1 VSLGCGYKKYNMI
14 KIKLSDNKNIKCFGG
29 LLLLKDILLDY
40 SMEITDSNDYDYEF
54 VAANEFL
61 DLSLSLKD
69 SIDWG
74 LNNIS
79 KKSGDYFLFHGG
91 DSTSIMGV
99 YEVFT
104 ESNAKFLFKKQLL
117 SQDDYKVSTTLNK
130 WFFGS
135 GTILDRGYDIPND
148 VYSKMK
154 LTGYNVAHNWPHLQT
169 AYVTSDT
176 RDVDVCAIYQGIL
189 DNGNTDHGLRSDV
202 LYTKHRKGAW
212 DELTKIESKYNIV
225 KGQSSPQEFFEVMK
239 RSKIG
244 LSPFG
249 MGELCYRDLELIQ
262 WGCLLIKPDMSKV
275 ITEPDFFK
283 PMETYIPVKPDW
295 SDLNET
301 IEKVLGNFQNYQ
313 YIIDNVRKKVVEM
326 YSYKNVC
333 MHWYNFFNDLSGVD
347 GESNYE

>member
-1 VSLGCGYKKYNMI
+1 M
-14 KIKLSDNKNIKCFGG
+14 KCFSG
-29 LLLLKDILLDY
+29 LVISRDMLKDY
-40 SMEITDSNDYDYEF
+40 SIDITDSDDYDYEF
-54 VAANEFL
+54 VDANQFL
-61 DLSLSLKD
+61 KLSLPLQD

-74 LNNIS
+74 LENLS

-99 YEVFT
+99 YEVFIK
-104 ESNAKFLFKKQLL
+104 SNAKYSFKKQLL
-117 SQDDYKVSTTLNK
+117 SQEDYKEETALNK
-130 WFFGS
+130 WFFGKGS
-135 GTILDRGYDIPND
+135 VLDRGYDISDD

-154 LTGYNVAHNWPHLQT
+154 LTGYNVAHNWPHLQQMQLT
-169 AYVTSDT
+169 NQD
-176 RDVDVCAIYQGIL
+176 RDIDVCAVYQGIL
-189 DNGNTDHGLRSDV
+189 DNGNMDHEVQSDI

-212 DELTKIESKYNIV
+212 DKLDYISETYNVV
-225 KGQSSPQEFFEVMK
+225 KGQTALEQFVEIMK

-283 PMETYIPVKPDW
+283 PMETYVPVKLDW

-301 IEKVLGNFQNYQ
+301 IHKVLDNFKDYQ
-313 YIIDNVRKKVVEM
+313 YIIDNARQKVVEM
-326 YSYKNVC
+326 YSYQNVC
-333 MHWYNFFNDLSGVD
+333 KYWYNFFSDLSGI
-347 GESNYE
+347 ENE

>member
-1 VSLGCGYKKYNMI
+1 VI
-14 KIKLSDNKNIKCFGG
+14 KVKLSDNQNMKCFSG
-29 LLLLKDILLDY
+29 LVISRDMLKDY
-40 SMEITDSNDYDYEF
+40 SIDITDSDDYDYEF
-54 VAANEFL
+54 VDANQFL
-61 DLSLSLKD
+61 KLSLPLQD

-74 LNNIS
+74 LENLS

-99 YEVFT
+99 YEVFIK
-104 ESNAKFLFKKQLL
+104 SNAKYSFKKQLL
-117 SQDDYKVSTTLNK
+117 SQEDYKEETALNK
-130 WFFGS
+130 WFFGKGS
-135 GTILDRGYDIPND
+135 VLDRGYDISDD

-154 LTGYNVAHNWPHLQT
+154 LTGYNVAHNWPHLQQMQLT
-169 AYVTSDT
+169 NDN
-176 RDVDVCAIYQGIL
+176 RDIDVCAIYRGIL
-189 DNGNTDHGLRSDV
+189 DNGNMDHEVQSDI

-212 DELTKIESKYNIV
+212 DKLDYISETYNVV
-225 KGQSSPQEFFEVMK
+225 KGQTALEQFVEIMK

-283 PMETYIPVKPDW
+283 PMETYVPVKLDW

-301 IEKVLGNFQNYQ
+301 IHKVLDNFKDYQ
-313 YIIDNVRKKVVEM
+313 YIIDNARQKVVEM
-326 YSYKNVC
+326 YSYQNVC
-333 MHWYNFFNDLSGVD
+333 KYWYNFFSDLSGI
-347 GESNYE
+347 ENE